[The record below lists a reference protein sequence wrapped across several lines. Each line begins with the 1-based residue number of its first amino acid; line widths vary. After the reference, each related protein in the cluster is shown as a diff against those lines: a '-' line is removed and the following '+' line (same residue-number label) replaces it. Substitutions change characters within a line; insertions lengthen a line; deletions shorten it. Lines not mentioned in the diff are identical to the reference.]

1 MPKSLHVLTMR
12 DTISPRL
19 AIKILSNGG
28 LVLVEEEEEEEDENA
43 NDCNRDGNDTA
54 DDAFVLD
61 DRDNLL

>member
-28 LVLVEEEEEEEDENA
+28 LVPVEEEDENA